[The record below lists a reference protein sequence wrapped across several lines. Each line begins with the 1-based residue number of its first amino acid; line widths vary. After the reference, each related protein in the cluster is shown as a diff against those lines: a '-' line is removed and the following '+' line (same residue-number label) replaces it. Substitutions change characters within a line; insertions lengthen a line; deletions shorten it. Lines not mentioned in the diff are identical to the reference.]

1 MKPTLIEAV
10 HLLAWDLLFLAI
22 VAVGLAVLGVT
33 RRAAF
38 AVLKRNFIGYFINP
52 TGYAFLCL
60 FVLLTSFAAFCPDD
74 FFNSNLANLDQLN
87 KIAPY
92 ILLVF
97 IPAITM
103 SIWAEERR
111 QGTDELLL
119 TLPATDFD
127 IVMGKFLAAAAIFT
141 VSLVFSQFSHFA
153 VLAALTEGD
162 LDTRLLCSTYLGY
175 WFVGLAMLS
184 IGMVASFL
192 TSNLTVGFILGA
204 LFNAPLAFA
213 ADADVLFPSVLAR
226 GIARWSLN
234 DQFEDFGRGIVS
246 MSSTIYFLM
255 VTVLGLYVSMVMI
268 GRRHWSGGRD
278 GNSLFGHFVLRA
290 IALVVIAIGL
300 NVFFGNRDARLDAT
314 QNQVNKLSAD
324 TRKILKELDPKRP
337 VTIDAFIGSEIPED
351 YVKVRVEML
360 SMLKEFQ
367 STSAGRVQVRIL
379 DGVEPTSEAAIQAEK
394 RFGIRAQTVRTQSRG
409 VFKDVPVILGAAIT
423 CGLEKVVVPFFDYG
437 IPVEY
442 ELIRSISTASKGAR
456 KKLGVVRTDAQLM
469 GGFSFAGGQPQNIP
483 KAAILEELQKQYDVE
498 EVDPTNK
505 IEPGKYDVLMAVQ
518 PSSLGPAE
526 LENLIDVVKRGQP
539 TAIFEDP
546 LPVIDEMRFVP
557 GTGQPKRQN
566 PMAQMFGGG
575 PPPPKGDVTKLWQA
589 IGVEVPGERG
599 GFSPQGGP
607 AGYDAFIV
615 WQRFNPYKKVQ
626 VAGFS
631 NQFVFIRPEVPGTEL
646 PFNATDPVTSGI
658 EELLF
663 PMPGAVTKVK
673 DAEIDFEPLVQT
685 GNGAGTIS
693 FANWQANQENSSLL
707 QLAEGPPR
715 GKFVLAARVKG
726 QAKDG
731 AKDDSADKK
740 DEKKDDKKDGGDAAK
755 DDAAKAGEWKD
766 KPINVIYVSDID
778 LMASAFVRIRAQ
790 PDQMF
795 RWRFENVTFALNV
808 IDALSGDDAYLDIRK
823 RKTKYSTL
831 TVIEKQSEVARTKEQ
846 EERSKF
852 EEEYSAA
859 IKKAEGESKELVKK
873 FEDARN
879 AIDDRKRKG
888 EQVDPKEEEAIA
900 VQLVVQSQLSQQRLD
915 TERDRLKRDRDER
928 IKEAGRRLDQQ
939 IDGIQDSFKVWAVT
953 LPLIPPLL
961 VGLSVFVRR
970 RLREREGI
978 SKARL
983 I

>member
-1 MKPTLIEAV
+1 MKATLIEAF

-22 VAVGLAVLGVT
+22 VAIGLAALGVT

-38 AVLKRNFIGYFINP
+38 AVLKRNFVGYFINP

-92 ILLVF
+92 ILLIF

-127 IVMGKFLAAAAIFT
+127 IVIGKFLAAGAIFT

-184 IGMVASFL
+184 LGMVASFL

-246 MSSTIYFLM
+246 LSSTIYFLM

-278 GNSLFGHFVLRA
+278 GNSLFGHFVVRA
-290 IALVVIAIGL
+290 VALVVIAAGL

-324 TRKILKELDPKRP
+324 TRRILKNLDSKRS
-337 VTIDAFIGSEIPED
+337 VMIDAFIGSEIPED

-367 STSAGRVQVRIL
+367 SASGGKVQVRIL
-379 DGVEPTSEAAIQAEK
+379 DGIEPTSEAALQAEK
-394 RFGIRAQTVRTQSRG
+394 RFGIRPQTVRTQARG
-409 VFKDVPVILGAAIT
+409 VFKDVPVILGAAVT

-483 KAAILEELQKQYDVE
+483 RAAILEELEKQYDVE

-505 IEPGKYDVLMAVQ
+505 IEPGKYDVLLVVQ
-518 PSSLGPAE
+518 PSSMGPAE
-526 LENLIDVVKRGQP
+526 LDNLVDVVKRGQP
-539 TAIFEDP
+539 TAVFEDP

-566 PMAQMFGGG
+566 PMSQMFGGG

-589 IGVEVPGERG
+589 IGVEVPGEKG

-607 AGYDAFIV
+607 SGYDAYIV

-626 VAGFS
+626 VSGFS
-631 NQFVFIRPEVPGTEL
+631 NQFVFIRPEVPGNED
-646 PFNATDPVTSGI
+646 PFNANDPVTGGI

-663 PMPGAVTKVK
+663 PMPGAVSKVK
-673 DAEIDFEPLVQT
+673 DADVDFEPLVQT
-685 GNGAGTIS
+685 GVTAGTIS
-693 FANWQANQENSSLL
+693 FANWQANQENPLSL
-707 QLAEGPPR
+707 QAAEGPPR
-715 GKFVLAARVKG
+715 GKYVLAARVKG
-726 QAKDG
+726 KSKDGATADGKDAKDG
-731 AKDDSADKK
+731 AKDG
-740 DEKKDDKKDGGDAAK
+740 EKEGGAQS
-755 DDAAKAGEWKD
+755 GEWKD
-766 KPINVIYVSDID
+766 KPINVIYVGDID

-831 TVIEKQSEVARTKEQ
+831 TVIEKQSEEARTKEQ
-846 EERSKF
+846 EERTKF
-852 EEEYSAA
+852 EEEYANA

-879 AIDDRKRKG
+879 AIDDRKQKG

-900 VQLVVQSQLSQQRLD
+900 IQLVVQSQISQQRLD
-915 TERDRLKRDRDER
+915 TERDRLKRDRDAR
-928 IKEAGRRLDQQ
+928 VKEAGRRLDQQ

-953 LPLIPPLL
+953 LPLFPPLL

>member
-1 MKPTLIEAV
+1 MQATLIEAF
-10 HLLAWDLLFLAI
+10 HLLAWDLLFLAV
-22 VAVGLAVLGVT
+22 VAVGLALLGVT

-38 AVLKRNFIGYFINP
+38 AVLKRNFVGYFINP

-184 IGMVASFL
+184 LGMVASFL

-246 MSSTIYFLM
+246 FSSTVYFLM

-278 GNSLFGHFVLRA
+278 GNSLFGHFLARA
-290 IALVVIAIGL
+290 IALVLIAVGL

-324 TRKILKELDPKRP
+324 TRRILTNLDSKRP
-337 VTIDAFIGSEIPED
+337 VVIDAFIGSEIPED

-367 STSAGRVQVRIL
+367 STSAGKVQVRIL
-379 DGVEPTSEAAIQAEK
+379 DGVEPTSEAALQAEK

-409 VFKDVPVILGAAIT
+409 VFKDVPVILGAAVT

-483 KAAILEELQKQYDVE
+483 RAAILEELEKQYDVE

-505 IEPGKYDVLMAVQ
+505 IEPGKFDVLLVVQ
-518 PSSLGPAE
+518 PSSMGPAE
-526 LENLIDVVKRGQP
+526 LDNLIDVVKRGQP
-539 TAIFEDP
+539 TAVFEDP

-566 PMAQMFGGG
+566 PMSQMFGGG

-589 IGVEVPGERG
+589 IGVEVPGEKG

-607 AGYDAFIV
+607 SGYDAYII

-646 PFNATDPVTSGI
+646 PFNANDPVTSGI

-663 PMPGAVTKVK
+663 PMPGAVSKVK
-673 DAEIDFEPLVQT
+673 DADVDFEPLVQT
-685 GNGAGTIS
+685 GDRAGTIS
-693 FANWQANQENSSLL
+693 FANWQANQENPSLL
-707 QLAEGPPR
+707 QLAEGPQR
-715 GKFVLAARVKG
+715 GKYVIAARVKG
-726 QAKDG
+726 KAKDAASGG
-731 AKDDSADKK
+731 AEKK
-740 DEKKDDKKDGGDAAK
+740 DEPKDASKDGD
-755 DDAAKAGEWKD
+755 AKAGEWKD
-766 KPINVIYVSDID
+766 KPLNVIYVSDID

-831 TVIEKQSEVARTKEQ
+831 TVIEKQSEEARTKEQ
-846 EERSKF
+846 EERTKF
-852 EEEYSAA
+852 EEEYSNA

-873 FEDARN
+873 FEDARTS
-879 AIDDRKRKG
+879 IDERKRKG

-900 VQLVVQSQLSQQRLD
+900 IQLVVQSQLSQQRLD

-961 VGLSVFVRR
+961 VGLTVFVRR

-983 I
+983 L

>member
-1 MKPTLIEAV
+1 MKATLIEAF

-22 VAVGLAVLGVT
+22 VAIGLAALGVT

-38 AVLKRNFIGYFINP
+38 AVLKRNFVGYFINP

-92 ILLVF
+92 ILLIF

-127 IVMGKFLAAAAIFT
+127 IVIGKFLAAGAIFT

-184 IGMVASFL
+184 LGMVASFL

-246 MSSTIYFLM
+246 LSSTIYFLM

-278 GNSLFGHFVLRA
+278 GNSLFGHFVVRA
-290 IALVVIAIGL
+290 VALVVIAAGL

-324 TRKILKELDPKRP
+324 TRRILKNLDSKRS
-337 VTIDAFIGSEIPED
+337 VVIDAFIGSEIPED

-367 STSAGRVQVRIL
+367 SASGGKVQVRIL
-379 DGVEPTSEAAIQAEK
+379 DGIEPTSEAALQAEK
-394 RFGIRAQTVRTQSRG
+394 RFGIRPQTVRTQARG
-409 VFKDVPVILGAAIT
+409 VFKDVPVILGAAVT

-483 KAAILEELQKQYDVE
+483 RAAILEELEKQYDVE

-505 IEPGKYDVLMAVQ
+505 IEPGKYDVLIVVQ
-518 PSSLGPAE
+518 PSSMGPAE
-526 LENLIDVVKRGQP
+526 LDNLIDVVKRGQP
-539 TAIFEDP
+539 TAVFEDP

-566 PMAQMFGGG
+566 PMSQMFGGG

-589 IGVEVPGERG
+589 IGVEVPGEKG

-607 AGYDAFIV
+607 SSYDAYIV

-626 VAGFS
+626 VSGFS
-631 NQFVFIRPEVPGTEL
+631 NQFVFIRPEVPGNED
-646 PFNATDPVTSGI
+646 PFNANDPVTGGI

-663 PMPGAVTKVK
+663 PMPGAVSKVK
-673 DAEIDFEPLVQT
+673 DADVDFEPLVQT
-685 GNGAGTIS
+685 GVTAGTIS
-693 FANWQANQENSSLL
+693 YANWQANQDNPLSL
-707 QLAEGPPR
+707 QAAEGPPL
-715 GKFVLAARVKG
+715 GKYVLAARVKG
-726 QAKDG
+726 KSKDGATADGKDAKDG
-731 AKDDSADKK
+731 AKDG
-740 DEKKDDKKDGGDAAK
+740 EKEGEAK
-755 DDAAKAGEWKD
+755 SGEWKD
-766 KPINVIYVSDID
+766 KPINVIYVGDID

-831 TVIEKQSEVARTKEQ
+831 TVIEKQSEEARTKEQ
-846 EERSKF
+846 EERTKF
-852 EEEYSAA
+852 EEEYSNA

-879 AIDDRKRKG
+879 AIDDRKQKG

-900 VQLVVQSQLSQQRLD
+900 IQLVVQSQISQQRLD
-915 TERDRLKRDRDER
+915 TERDRLKRDRDAR

-953 LPLIPPLL
+953 LPLFPPLL